1 MFGKSIEVKPADKKD
16 VKLTDMDK
24 GQVSLDDVLIE
35 MVEDDVEMMSPKEKK
50 EN

>member
-1 MFGKSIEVKPADKKD
+1 
-16 VKLTDMDK
+16 MDK

-50 EN
+50 ENQAKIESKRPGVIDT

>member
-1 MFGKSIEVKPADKKD
+1 
-16 VKLTDMDK
+16 MDK